1 MFFLRDLNLLSLLLW
16 LLNVL
21 CLIMIQTLIPIIFS
35 TRTLV
40 VLKPRVMWC
49 LKRLTTLKVEQF
61 DLDGVDNEEGLC
73 DALRTMNIGDVR
85 LQEANEDQASSD
97 EASPPT

>member
-1 MFFLRDLNLLSLLLW
+1 LLLW

-21 CLIMIQTLIPIIFS
+21 CLIMIQTLIPIIFL

-49 LKRLTTLKVEQF
+49 LMRWIALKVEQF
-61 DLDGVDNEEGLC
+61 DLDDVDNEEGLC

-97 EASPPT
+97 EAAPPT